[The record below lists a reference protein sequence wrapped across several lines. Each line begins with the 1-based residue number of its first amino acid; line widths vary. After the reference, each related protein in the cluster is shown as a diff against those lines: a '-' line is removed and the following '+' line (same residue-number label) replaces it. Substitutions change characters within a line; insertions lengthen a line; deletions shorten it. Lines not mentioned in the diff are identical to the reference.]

1 MRWATV
7 GSPPPQPAVAHRN
20 NPHLHHPGGSE
31 KNPGMVQLSNLGAVS
46 SVQATQTPQ
55 QARLLE
61 RAQSGDDQAF
71 EELVEP
77 LRGELLA
84 HCYRMLG
91 STHDAEDALQDAMLR
106 AWRRLGTFDARGS
119 LRGWLYTIATNTCLD
134 IIGKRKRVLPQNH
147 VPKTDPEQGAGQPL
161 VDTVWL
167 EPFPDETLDIEDGY
181 LSPDARYEQR
191 ESVELAFVAALQL
204 LPPRQRAT
212 LIMREVLGYS
222 ARETAESLD
231 STTAS
236 VNSALQRAR
245 KTIDET
251 LPDETQQATLRSIGD
266 EKMREIVEAYMDALH
281 RGDVKQVVGM
291 LTEDAAWSMPPL
303 STWFGGAD
311 LPEFMRGGPMSGE
324 WKWRNVPT
332 QANGQPAVAAYCWN
346 EREGAYLAFALNVLT
361 FEGDRVREITSFIN
375 RSIESDE
382 PESYLGFPNEPVDER
397 RMEYFFSRFG
407 LPERLD

>member
-1 MRWATV
+1 MSPGAT
-7 GSPPPQPAVAHRN
+7 AVAGPR
-20 NPHLHHPGGSE
+20 
-31 KNPGMVQLSNLGAVS
+31 
-46 SVQATQTPQ
+46 Q
-55 QARLLE
+55 QKLLDKART
-61 RAQSGDDQAF
+61 GDDHAF
-71 EELVEP
+71 QELVEP

-91 STHDAEDALQDAMLR
+91 STHDAEDALQDALLR

-119 LRGWLYTIATNTCLD
+119 LRGWLYKISTNTCLD
-134 IIGKRKRVLPQNH
+134 IIGKRKRVLPQNNG
-147 VPKTDPEQGAGQPL
+147 PKTDPHHEGPGKPL

-181 LSPDARYEQR
+181 LGPEARYEQR
-191 ESVELAFVAALQL
+191 ESVELAFVAAIQL

-222 ARETAESLD
+222 AKETAESLD

-245 KTIDET
+245 KTIDEH

-266 EKMREIVEAYMDALH
+266 EKMREIVDAYMDALE
-281 RGDVKQVVGM
+281 RGDVKQVVGI
-291 LTEDAAWSMPPL
+291 LTEDAAWSMPPM

-311 LPEFMRGGPMSGE
+311 LPEFMRVGPLSGE
-324 WKWRNVPT
+324 WKWRNVAT
-332 QANGQPAVAAYCWN
+332 RANGQPAVAAYCWN
-346 EREGAYLAFALNVLT
+346 EEAGAYLAFGLNVLT
-361 FEGDRVREITSFIN
+361 FEGDRVKEITSFLN
-375 RSIESDE
+375 RSIESDD
-382 PESYLGFPNEPVDER
+382 PESYLYFPNEPIDPR

-407 LPERLD
+407 LPERLDGSSAPA